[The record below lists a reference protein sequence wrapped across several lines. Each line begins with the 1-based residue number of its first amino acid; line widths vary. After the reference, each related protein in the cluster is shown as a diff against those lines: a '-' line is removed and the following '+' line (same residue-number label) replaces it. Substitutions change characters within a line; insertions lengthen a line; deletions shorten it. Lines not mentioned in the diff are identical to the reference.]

1 MESKINYENLDI
13 YSKRICFFFNNQEKI
28 TSYFGLFLTFVYIF
42 ASLILFLLEI
52 IKAIQRKEIKVYDTT
67 IYSQEMPIID
77 VGIEQFYF
85 AFGLEYPN
93 TATRYIDEG
102 IYTAKITY
110 FDKQKK
116 EDDFV
121 TVFEKDLEFEKCQ
134 VDNFGKEY
142 QNLFVKDELNNS
154 YCLKDFN
161 YNITLAGSYKYERIT
176 YLRIVINP
184 CVNSTKNNYSCKPQ
198 EVIDSLLNSGY
209 FSIVLKDFGLNPSNY
224 ENPRIPTLQD
234 LYTTVDRR
242 LSKNYILNFG
252 VTEIRTDK
260 GLVNSQVSKE
270 KYVQF
275 RKVLETFSLR
285 DEKDYHSG
293 KNLILVQLRLE
304 DTLLVQTRAYTKI
317 AEILSKIGGYMQLMN
332 TVFLLLTT
340 IINKINSEIKII
352 NSIFNFNIKE
362 NKMIVKLKSF
372 RGSSKILSISI
383 NNNNNN
389 KKKGFSSNILN
400 NNNINN
406 VENENKSKN
415 HLIMKDNINNNISSL
430 NALDS
435 RKNKE
440 IKNNSLKMNKHIIAF
455 ENSKNDSIKSGID
468 NIMSF
473 KKNDNQLEKG
483 KIKYTYSDL
492 NNINNFKEEYNY
504 MDFTDYLNLNI
515 FDYLCPR
522 KNAPKYKNIKL
533 FNKGNSFYRK
543 KMDIVNVFTLLTY
556 IEDSIQKY

>member
-13 YSKRICFFFNNQEKI
+13 YSKRICFFYNNQEKI

-42 ASLILFLLEI
+42 ASLILFLLEV

-77 VGIEQFYF
+77 VDIKQFYF

-110 FDKQKK
+110 FDKQKRQ
-116 EDDFV
+116 DDFV
-121 TVFEKDLEFEKCQ
+121 TVVEQDLAFEKCK
-134 VDNFGKEY
+134 VDNFGKDY

-198 EVIDSLLNSGY
+198 EEIDKRLNSGY

-224 ENPRIPTLQD
+224 SSPRIPTLQD

-252 VTEIRTDK
+252 VTEIHTDR
-260 GLVNSQVSKE
+260 GIINSKITKE
-270 KYVQF
+270 KYIQF

-293 KNLILVQLRLE
+293 KNIILVQLRLE
-304 DTLLVQTRAYTKI
+304 DTLFVQTRAYTKI

-332 TVFLLLTT
+332 TVFLLLTSF
-340 IINKINSEIKII
+340 INKINSEIKII

-362 NKMIVKLKSF
+362 NKMILKLKTF
-372 RGSSKILSISI
+372 RGSSKILNIT
-383 NNNNNN
+383 NNFNNV
-389 KKKGFSSNILN
+389 KKGFSSNIVT
-400 NNNINN
+400 NNNI
-406 VENENKSKN
+406 ENENKSKN
-415 HLIMKDNINNNISSL
+415 NLIMKDNTNNNISSL
-430 NALDS
+430 NAFD
-435 RKNKE
+435 N
-440 IKNNSLKMNKHIIAF
+440 IKNRNNNNTLKRQSKIITF
-455 ENSKNDSIKSGID
+455 ENSKNDSVKSGVD
-468 NIMSF
+468 NIIASQ
-473 KKNDNQLEKG
+473 KNDNQIERG
-483 KIKYTYSDL
+483 KIRYIYSDL
-492 NNINNFKEEYNY
+492 NNINNLKEDYNF
-504 MDFTDYLNLNI
+504 MDYNDYLNLNI
-515 FDYLCPR
+515 FDYICPR
-522 KNAPKYKNIKL
+522 KNSKKYKNIKL
-533 FNKGNSFYRK
+533 FNRGNAFYRR
-543 KMDIVNVFTLLTY
+543 KMDIVNVFTLLTVV
-556 IEDSIQKY
+556 EDSIKNISK

>member
-13 YSKRICFFFNNQEKI
+13 YSKRICFFYNNQEKI

-42 ASLILFLLEI
+42 ASLILFLLEV

-77 VGIEQFYF
+77 VDIKQFYF

-110 FDKQKK
+110 FDKQKRQ
-116 EDDFV
+116 DDFV
-121 TVFEKDLEFEKCQ
+121 TVVEQDLAFEKCK
-134 VDNFGKEY
+134 VDNFGKDY

-198 EVIDSLLNSGY
+198 EEIDKRLNSGY

-224 ENPRIPTLQD
+224 SSPRIPTLQD

-252 VTEIRTDK
+252 VTEIHTDR
-260 GLVNSQVSKE
+260 GIINSKITKE
-270 KYVQF
+270 KYIQF

-293 KNLILVQLRLE
+293 KNIILVQLRLE

-332 TVFLLLTT
+332 TVFLLITS

-362 NKMIVKLKSF
+362 NKMILKLKTF
-372 RGSSKILSISI
+372 RGSSKFLNIT
-383 NNNNNN
+383 NNFNNV
-389 KKKGFSSNILN
+389 KKGFSSNIVT
-400 NNNINN
+400 NNNI
-406 VENENKSKN
+406 ENENKSKN
-415 HLIMKDNINNNISSL
+415 NLIMKDNTNNNISSL
-430 NALDS
+430 NAFD
-435 RKNKE
+435 N
-440 IKNNSLKMNKHIIAF
+440 IKNRNNNNTLKRQSKIITF
-455 ENSKNDSIKSGID
+455 ENSKNDSVKSGVDNIIASQKID
-468 NIMSF
+468 NQI
-473 KKNDNQLEKG
+473 ERG
-483 KIKYTYSDL
+483 KIRYIYSDL
-492 NNINNFKEEYNY
+492 NNINNLKEDYNF
-504 MDFTDYLNLNI
+504 MDYNDYLNLNI
-515 FDYLCPR
+515 FDYICPR
-522 KNAPKYKNIKL
+522 KNSKKYKNIKL
-533 FNKGNSFYRK
+533 FNRGNAFYRR
-543 KMDIVNVFTLLTY
+543 KMDIVNVFTLLTVV
-556 IEDSIQKY
+556 EDSIKNISK

>member
-1 MESKINYENLDI
+1 MESRINFENLDI
-13 YSKRICFFFNNQEKI
+13 YSKRICFFYKNQEKI

-42 ASLILFLLEI
+42 ASLILFILEV

-77 VGIEQFYF
+77 VDIKQFYF

-110 FDKQKK
+110 FDKQKEK
-116 EDDFV
+116 DDFI
-121 TVFEKDLEFEKCQ
+121 TVVEQDLAFEKCQ
-134 VDNFGKEY
+134 VDNFGKDY

-176 YLRIVINP
+176 YLRILIYP

-198 EVIDSLLNSGY
+198 EEIDKRLNSGY

-224 ENPRIPTLQD
+224 SSPRIPTLQD

-252 VTEIRTDK
+252 VTEIHTDR
-260 GLVNSQVSKE
+260 GIINSKISKE
-270 KYVQF
+270 RYLQF

-293 KNLILVQLRLE
+293 KNIILVQLRLE

-332 TVFLLLTT
+332 TIFLLLTS

-362 NKMIVKLKSF
+362 NKMILKLKAF
-372 RGSSKILSISI
+372 RGSNKFLNITNNI
-383 NNNNNN
+383 NNI
-389 KKKGFSSNILN
+389 KKGFSSNIVT
-400 NNNINN
+400 NNNI
-406 VENENKSKN
+406 ENENKSKN
-415 HLIMKDNINNNISSL
+415 NLIMKDSTNNNISSL
-430 NALDS
+430 NAFDNI
-435 RKNKE
+435 KNK
-440 IKNNSLKMNKHIIAF
+440 KNNNSLKIHSKIITF
-455 ENSKNDSIKSGID
+455 ENSKNDSIKPGVD
-468 NIMSF
+468 NIIGSQ
-473 KKNDNQLEKG
+473 KNDNQLERG
-483 KIKYTYSDL
+483 KIRYIYSDL
-492 NNINNFKEEYNY
+492 NNINNLKEDYNF
-504 MDFTDYLNLNI
+504 MDYNDYLNLNI
-515 FDYLCPR
+515 FDYICPR
-522 KNAPKYKNIKL
+522 KKSKKYRNIKL
-533 FNKGNSFYRK
+533 FNRGNAFYRR
-543 KMDIVNVFTLLTY
+543 KMDIVNVFTLLTVV
-556 IEDSIQKY
+556 EDSIKNISI